1 MWLGCVTPRACQR
14 LATANRS
21 YGGWPATL
29 YKPVAKLQSQKLY
42 LWVQTL
48 QNTVL
53 IEYLLGAKQRSRD
66 DVQVAKIEGALCP
79 AVIELVCEALRIP
92 GRRRSKA

>member
-1 MWLGCVTPRACQR
+1 MAWLCDTPCLPASC
-14 LATANRS
+14 NREQKLWR
-21 YGGWPATL
+21 WPATL

-79 AVIELVCEALRIP
+79 AVIELVCEALRNP